1 MYLISYDISE
11 NKRRNKIFKE
21 LKNYGRHVQFSV
33 FECELDRKRYR
44 QLYTSLLRL
53 MDGCEEGN
61 IRIYQICAS
70 CSKTMCTIGNPTENT
85 AADEE
90 QETIVN

>member
-44 QLYTSLLRL
+44 QLYTS
-53 MDGCEEGN
+53 
-61 IRIYQICAS
+61 
-70 CSKTMCTIGNPTENT
+70 TENR

-90 QETIVN
+90 QETIVI